1 MEQSSFCQD
10 KSESYLINSAKKL
23 YMEDLSMG
31 LMENKFRVGVVE
43 EMLFL
48 PLYSFAPTLK

>member
-1 MEQSSFCQD
+1 MKQSSFCQD
-10 KSESYLINSAKKL
+10 KSESYLINSVKKL

-43 EMLFL
+43 EILFL

>member
-10 KSESYLINSAKKL
+10 KSESYLINSAKKF

-43 EMLFL
+43 EILFL